1 MAGDIIV
8 VPPLL
13 GSEPNTPSTLTL
25 LYPAAK
31 AQATLILIPG
41 GEGHLRF
48 TEAQKDT
55 RNASAVLLKPFAHS
69 NIPLGIS
76 ANVVIVDSP
85 YEIFPY
91 SRRRSK
97 DHLDRIAAVAQFYRQ
112 RDQLPVWLMGH
123 SWGSVSVTE
132 FINRSTNDSTLID
145 GLIVSGS
152 RFDIEI
158 KTGIHMPV
166 LFLHH
171 VQDACIATPYTNAK
185 SNFSKTKT
193 LNKGNTEFLTV
204 KGGESKGEPCR
215 DGYHMY
221 HGSYDMAAEHIAKF
235 ILRHL
240 Q

>member
-1 MAGDIIV
+1 
-8 VPPLL
+8 
-13 GSEPNTPSTLTL
+13 
-25 LYPAAK
+25 
-31 AQATLILIPG
+31 
-41 GEGHLRF
+41 
-48 TEAQKDT
+48 
-55 RNASAVLLKPFAHS
+55 
-69 NIPLGIS
+69 
-76 ANVVIVDSP
+76 
-85 YEIFPY
+85 
-91 SRRRSK
+91 
-97 DHLDRIAAVAQFYRQ
+97 
-112 RDQLPVWLMGH
+112 
-123 SWGSVSVTE
+123 
-132 FINRSTNDSTLID
+132 
-145 GLIVSGS
+145 VSGS

-158 KTGIHMPV
+158 KAGIHMPV

-204 KGGESKGEPCR
+204 TGGESKGEPCR